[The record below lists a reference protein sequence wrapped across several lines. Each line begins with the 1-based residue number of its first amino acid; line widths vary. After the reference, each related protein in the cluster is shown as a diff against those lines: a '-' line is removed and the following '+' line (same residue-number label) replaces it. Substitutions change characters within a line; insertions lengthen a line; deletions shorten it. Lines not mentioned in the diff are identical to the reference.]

1 MVAIVCFLPLRTTR
15 PLSEIIVV
23 SDEENTPSPD
33 NSNLVL
39 GQNMSKPPNTSKLVQ
54 QVPFNSSE
62 DVEALRELLHKEE
75 RKLDVLK
82 SIHGRQGGRQV
93 SATQP
98 SAIQGSALNKA
109 SGRSSGSG
117 RNSPNLRVQPKHSIV
132 VVPGRPGATAANPG
146 ISPRLQQLVDN
157 MTVDHANSGAQ
168 ASSGNK
174 AMVSVTTPPIPG
186 LTSLAGSTAS
196 SRKHTTITSS
206 SKHLQLGVPTLKP
219 KTTTTSRASHEIIT
233 ITDSPVGKKPPPLLS
248 SSTNAAWIPTAT
260 SNGSIQVPTI
270 SSSSMH
276 ANLSNATVADKKNF
290 LKAAESS
297 RRYREYLLKQ
307 THAKKNFQ
315 KQIERKM
322 VVAPYPKTFRQV
334 WPLIPVHDSGF
345 VRNFGME
352 SVLHHFDPES
362 KALQEKT
369 NSKVKPVC
377 NQCGCDFASAWQIRK
392 SNSKQLLL
400 CEACDFQNLKI
411 LQRSKL
417 SNQLKELL
425 DSVKAEQ
432 VKFGGECEEAR
443 KQMLEM
449 TSTVTA
455 PPPLNSQLQGISAV
469 QKGGQLVVT
478 TGADGQVMLA
488 TTSHNTESGGHL
500 VVTSTQKTGN
510 IQGKVGNRHQ
520 ITTTANTGKLTQQT
534 NVAVPSRTVYQ
545 QRNVGVINQQKQLT
559 NHVKTVGEVTNNVV
573 VPSILGQHRVQPR
586 PKLETGSKRPMSA
599 GEGTAVAATAPPS
612 KVCKPGSVLDLT
624 LTRISKQLIER
635 KLDEQRQEPDD
646 GDGEGREEEGERGD
660 PGVVVVEANVV
671 NAKKEVLMSPTSPVP
686 ASQRTRSRRKG
697 TPNKRLLS
705 ASSMNSE

>member
-1 MVAIVCFLPLRTTR
+1 
-15 PLSEIIVV
+15 
-23 SDEENTPSPD
+23 
-33 NSNLVL
+33 
-39 GQNMSKPPNTSKLVQ
+39 
-54 QVPFNSSE
+54 
-62 DVEALRELLHKEE
+62 
-75 RKLDVLK
+75 
-82 SIHGRQGGRQV
+82 
-93 SATQP
+93 
-98 SAIQGSALNKA
+98 
-109 SGRSSGSG
+109 
-117 RNSPNLRVQPKHSIV
+117 
-132 VVPGRPGATAANPG
+132 
-146 ISPRLQQLVDN
+146 
-157 MTVDHANSGAQ
+157 
-168 ASSGNK
+168 
-174 AMVSVTTPPIPG
+174 
-186 LTSLAGSTAS
+186 
-196 SRKHTTITSS
+196 
-206 SKHLQLGVPTLKP
+206 
-219 KTTTTSRASHEIIT
+219 
-233 ITDSPVGKKPPPLLS
+233 
-248 SSTNAAWIPTAT
+248 
-260 SNGSIQVPTI
+260 
-270 SSSSMH
+270 MH

-307 THAKKNFQ
+307 THARKNFQ

-449 TSTVTA
+449 TASVTA
-455 PPPLNSQLQGISAV
+455 PPPLTSQLQGISAL

-478 TGADGQVMLA
+478 TGAGGQVMLA
-488 TTSHNTESGGHL
+488 TTSHNTGSGGQL
-500 VVTSTQKTGN
+500 VAATSAQKAGN
-510 IQGKVGNRHQ
+510 SQGKVGNRHH
-520 ITTTANTGKLTQQT
+520 ITTMANTVQQKKLVQQS
-534 NVAVPSRTVYQ
+534 NVAIGRNVYQ
-545 QRNVGVINQQKQLT
+545 QRNVGVINQQKQLVT
-559 NHVKTVGEVTNNVV
+559 NHVKTVGEATNNVV

-586 PKLETGSKRPMSA
+586 PKLETGTKRPLPT

-635 KLDEQRQEPDD
+635 KLDEQRQEPE
-646 GDGEGREEEGERGD
+646 DGEGEEREEEGERGD
-660 PGVVVVEANVV
+660 SGVVVVEANVV
-671 NAKKEVLMSPTSPVP
+671 NARKEVLMSPTSPTP
-686 ASQRTRSRRKG
+686 AGQRTRNRRKG